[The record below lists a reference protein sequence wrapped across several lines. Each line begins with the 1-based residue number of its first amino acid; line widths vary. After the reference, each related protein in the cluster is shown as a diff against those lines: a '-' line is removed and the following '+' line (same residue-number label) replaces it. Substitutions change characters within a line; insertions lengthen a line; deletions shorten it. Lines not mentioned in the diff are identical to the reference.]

1 MKFPNAAKGIK
12 KIFSA
17 EILHLIGAILMI
29 IAASFAV
36 VGLSTAAIDVNSLPN
51 TQNISEL
58 FTGANGTAAATLIM
72 IGIGLVGIAFILYF
86 IAFILNLVGYINARH
101 DGNEFMT
108 ALVFLLISIVFSAV
122 YGFTIYN
129 SIGGVMY
136 SLATLCQTIATIF
149 VIAGVVKLADRLNR
163 GDVGSMGSNIL
174 KLLITIEVIA
184 FVVSLITTFMGGA
197 VASVTAAILL
207 LVAFILSFIKYIMY
221 LIFLA
226 KAKQMLAEGK

>member
-12 KIFSA
+12 KMFTA
-17 EILHLIGAILMI
+17 EILHLIGVILMI

-36 VGLSTAAIDVNSLPN
+36 VGLSTAAIDVNNLPS
-51 TQNISEL
+51 TQNLSEL
-58 FTGANGTAAATLIM
+58 FAGANGTAAANLIL

-86 IAFILNLVGYINARH
+86 IGFILNLVGYINARH
-101 DGNEFMT
+101 DGNEFLT

-129 SIGGVMY
+129 GIGGVMY

-163 GDVGSMGSNIL
+163 GDVSSMGSNIL

-226 KAKQMLAEGK
+226 KAKQMLAEN